1 VNRPTW
7 HDGRRVSG
15 GYEKV
20 WPLMAEPDRGARA
33 LPMGP
38 QEAAHC
44 SIRGNDFQA
53 KDPETE
59 EEKAEVETMR

>member
-1 VNRPTW
+1 
-7 HDGRRVSG
+7 
-15 GYEKV
+15 V